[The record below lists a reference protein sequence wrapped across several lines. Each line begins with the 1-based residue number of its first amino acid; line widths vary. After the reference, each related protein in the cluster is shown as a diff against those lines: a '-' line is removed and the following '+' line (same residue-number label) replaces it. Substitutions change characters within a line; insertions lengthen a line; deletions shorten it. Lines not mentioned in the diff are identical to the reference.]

1 VGLTLERLLAGLD
14 TLGVDRGTALD
25 VMEAVAMD
33 SVPPLRRAAY
43 EHLVKSETGAAN
55 TTGIAKAIGLP
66 TNTVRRAL
74 EELAAYDLVNR
85 TSMGQGHADVWTLG
99 QGRLDEPLD

>member
-1 VGLTLERLLAGLD
+1 MFSDGH
-14 TLGVDRGTALD
+14 LD

-85 TSMGQGHADVWTLG
+85 TSMGQGHADVWSWARMT
-99 QGRLDEPLD
+99 R